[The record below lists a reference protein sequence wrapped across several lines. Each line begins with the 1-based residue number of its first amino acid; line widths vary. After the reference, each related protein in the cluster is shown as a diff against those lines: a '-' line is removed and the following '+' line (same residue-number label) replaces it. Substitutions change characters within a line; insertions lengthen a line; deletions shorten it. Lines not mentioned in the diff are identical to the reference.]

1 MPNNKNE
8 NHLVKQF
15 MWLCAMCCD
24 YAARAIIQPKQFQG
38 STYTLQPIYETNRRL
53 LTLPAIYHTDMV
65 TLCHMEKR
73 CRLLSVHNYR
83 SADGT
88 MCALMSSCLTLD
100 SLCLTLRL
108 VPSSVWIFAENDKV
122 ETDMELRC
130 NPSSGV
136 YFQFKWSSKPFV
148 ISFVG

>member
-1 MPNNKNE
+1 
-8 NHLVKQF
+8 
-15 MWLCAMCCD
+15 MCCD

-136 YFQFKWSSKPFV
+136 YFQFK
-148 ISFVG
+148 